1 MLTERIRK
9 TIEEHHLIE
18 DKQHIVLGLSGGPDS
33 VCLFHILTRLSRKM
47 DIRIYPVHLNHKFRP
62 GEAERDQ
69 KYAEELC
76 RSMGFECRSFE
87 VDCTRLAEELSM
99 TSEEAGRKAR
109 YDAFYMTAEEIAAGL
124 VRDGMSEE
132 EARASVK
139 IAVAQNANDQAET
152 VLFRILRGTGTDG
165 LAGIAYERDERGFKV
180 IRPLLD
186 IYRYEI
192 EEYCAK
198 QGLQPVTD
206 HTNGEMLYA
215 RNRIRL
221 ELIPFLEENYNENMK
236 ESLVRLARIASE
248 DKEFIWQQTEK
259 AYGELVLS
267 EDIPGDGAD
276 SQKGGRVVMDREKLH
291 AAPPALRHRLIMKAF
306 ARIGLEKD
314 ISEERIKS
322 ADSII
327 SRKQAPKT
335 VEFPHGYR
343 LTVAKGQVIF
353 FREV

>member
-76 RSMGFECRSFE
+76 RSMGLECRSFE
-87 VDCTRLAEELSM
+87 VDCTRLAEEL
-99 TSEEAGRKAR
+99 
-109 YDAFYMTAEEIAAGL
+109 YMTAEEIAAGL
-124 VRDGMSEE
+124 VSDGMSEE

-267 EDIPGDGAD
+267 EDISGAGAD
-276 SQKGGRVVMDREKLH
+276 SQKGGRVVMDREKLN

-306 ARIGLEKD
+306 ALIGLEKD